1 MPSQSRRLFT
11 VICVLVVCAMI
22 PEFIDRS
29 GTIVFAQEAGVA
41 PRTVELEISFSKGM
55 QTRFGKVI
63 EEDPAKIVRVMYRNV
78 EVKAKRQGN
87 AEVKPDVPFL
97 AGDDWFND
105 LSVVVKN
112 LSSKK
117 IVFAGIQVNF
127 PQTGDG
133 RIHPIVGDQSSVGQT
148 PEHGMYSAITG
159 RKLTEPV
166 RDPILLEPGAEV
178 TIPVINRDP
187 DNDHRSSVTAMLE
200 AKLPLSKVTTC
211 LVGLAEFYFEDGT
224 RWSHGVYYRP
234 KPGAPGKFIVIPIE
248 EFNGHPTKED
258 SQ

>member
-1 MPSQSRRLFT
+1 MSLKR
-11 VICVLVVCAMI
+11 VILRASCALLLYTLI
-22 PEFIDRS
+22 PEVIDRS
-29 GTIVFAQEAGVA
+29 ATMVFAQEAGLV
-41 PRTVELEISFSKGM
+41 PRIVELEISFSKGM
-55 QTRFGKVI
+55 RLRTGQLI

-78 EVKAKRQGN
+78 GVKYKRQGN
-87 AEVKPDVPFL
+87 AEVKSDVPFL

-133 RIHPIVGDQSSVGQT
+133 IQHPLVGDGSSVGQR
-148 PEHGMYSAITG
+148 PEHAMYSAITG
-159 RKLTEPV
+159 RKLTEPA
-166 RDPILLEPGAEV
+166 RDPILLEPGAEI

-187 DNDHRSSVTAMLE
+187 DNDDRSSVRAMLE

-211 LVGLAEFYFEDGT
+211 LVGLSEFYFEDGT

-234 KPGAPGKFIVIPIE
+234 RPGAPGKFTVIPIE
-248 EFNGHPTKED
+248 EFNGHPTN
-258 SQ
+258 

>member
-1 MPSQSRRLFT
+1 MPTRLKRLFLRASCLLLLYT
-11 VICVLVVCAMI
+11 MI
-22 PEFIDRS
+22 PDFA
-29 GTIVFAQEAGVA
+29 TIVFAQEAEV
-41 PRTVELEISFSKGM
+41 PRIVELEISFSKGM
-55 QTRFGKVI
+55 QTRFGKPI
-63 EEDPAKIVRVMYRNV
+63 EEDPAKIVKVMYRNT
-78 EVKAKRQGN
+78 EVKYKRQGN

-97 AGDDWFND
+97 AGDEWFND

-117 IVFAGIQVNF
+117 IVFAGIQVDF
-127 PQTGDG
+127 PETGDG
-133 RIHPIVGDQSSVGQT
+133 RLHPVVGDQSSLGQT
-148 PEHGMYSAITG
+148 PEHGMYSSITG
-159 RKLTEPV
+159 QKLTEPV

-178 TIPVINRDP
+178 TIPVIE
-187 DNDHRSSVTAMLE
+187 NDHRISVKAMLE

-211 LVGLAEFYFEDGT
+211 LVGLREFYFEDGT

-234 KPGAPGKFIVIPIE
+234 KPGVPGKFIVIPIE

>member
-1 MPSQSRRLFT
+1 MTTPLKRLFLRASCVLLVST
-11 VICVLVVCAMI
+11 VI
-22 PEFIDRS
+22 PDRS
-29 GTIVFAQEAGVA
+29 ATIVFAQEAQV
-41 PRTVELEISFSKGM
+41 PRIVELEISFSKGM
-55 QTRFGKVI
+55 QTRFGKPI
-63 EEDPAKIVRVMYRNV
+63 EEDPAKIVKVMYRNV
-78 EVKAKRQGN
+78 EVKYKRQGN
-87 AEVKPDVPFL
+87 PEVKPDVPFL

-117 IVFAGIQVNF
+117 IVFAGIQVDF

-133 RIHPIVGDQSSVGQT
+133 SRLHPIVGDQSSVGQM
-148 PEHGMYSAITG
+148 PENGLYSGITG

-178 TIPVINRDP
+178 TIPVISRDL
-187 DNDHRSSVTAMLE
+187 DNDHRSSVKAMLE
-200 AKLPLSKVTTC
+200 ARLPLSKVTTC
-211 LVGLAEFYFEDGT
+211 LIGLRDFYFEDGT
-224 RWSHGVYYRP
+224 RWSHGTYYRP
-234 KPGAPGKFIVIPIE
+234 TGVPGKFVVIPIE